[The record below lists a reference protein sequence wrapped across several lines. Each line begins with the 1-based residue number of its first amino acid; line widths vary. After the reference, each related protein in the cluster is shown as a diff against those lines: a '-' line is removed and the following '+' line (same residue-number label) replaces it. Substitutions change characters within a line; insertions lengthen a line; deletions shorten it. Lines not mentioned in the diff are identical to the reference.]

1 MTEAAKNC
9 QKGLSDPVKLTAFR
23 LRAANKSW
31 QEVADAVCAS
41 MTTVR
46 GWSKTPEWHEE
57 IELYVH
63 DVRAQ
68 IRVLGSS
75 AAEKAIGALLTL
87 LDSVD
92 EEVRLKAAG
101 MVLDWF
107 NKSTLSAPPVTTKA
121 EPISDAEASKA
132 ITSAAT
138 LPDLPDAV
146 ER

>member
-1 MTEAAKNC
+1 MTEAVKNC

-31 QEVADAVCAS
+31 QEVADEVGAS

-46 GWSKTPEWHEE
+46 GWSKSPEWHEE
-57 IELYVH
+57 IELYVT

-87 LDSVD
+87 LDSND
-92 EEVRLKAAG
+92 EEVKLKAAG

-107 NKSTLSAPPVTTKA
+107 NKSSLSAPPVANKA
-121 EPISDAEASKA
+121 EPLSDSDATKA
-132 ITSAAT
+132 IKSAAS
-138 LPDLPDAV
+138 LPDLPDEV

>member
-1 MTEAAKNC
+1 MN
-9 QKGLSDPVKLTAFR
+9 
-23 LRAANKSW
+23 
-31 QEVADAVCAS
+31 
-41 MTTVR
+41 TVR
-46 GWSKTPEWHEE
+46 GWSKTQEWHEE

-87 LDSVD
+87 LDSTD
-92 EEVRLKAAG
+92 EEVKLKAAG

-107 NKSTLSAPPVTTKA
+107 NKSTLSAPPVPNKA
-121 EPISDAEASKA
+121 EPLSDAEASKA

-138 LPDLPDAV
+138 LPTLPDAV